1 MVIKVVSKNRRTHL
15 IAVVRGTGIVSTGFS
30 MCPDLVSAVPEAEGR
45 PEFESPWFVFN
56 DFVVHNISESE
67 ALSFT
72 GKWKVVF
79 FSWTLLLS
87 VDSTTSQVPTILYL
101 ERLGAREALDFSGLP
116 DAIDPSIL
124 SRDTSISLYVPAL
137 LELLEYIHVLICSIE
152 TAILHSSSMKSYVP
166 TNFPSRELWSP
177 LTLNSWKCKL

>member
-15 IAVVRGTGIVSTGFS
+15 IAVVRGMVIFSTAFC
-30 MCPDLVSAVPEAEGR
+30 MCSDLVSLVPEAEGR

-72 GKWKVVF
+72 GKWKVF
-79 FSWTLLLS
+79 FFPWAFLFS

-124 SRDTSISLYVPAL
+124 SRDTSISLYVSSL
-137 LELLEYIHVLICSIE
+137 LEHITYLS
-152 TAILHSSSMKSYVP
+152 AQ
-166 TNFPSRELWSP
+166 
-177 LTLNSWKCKL
+177 